1 MKITLFSDKL
11 IHSVIKIA
19 RQAGDAIMD
28 VYASDFD
35 IYVKDDRSPLTN
47 ADMRANTI
55 ITEGLEKLIPDVPVL
70 SEEGDNIPFNERS
83 KWESYWLVDPL
94 DGTKEFIN
102 KNDEFTVNI
111 ALLENNQPVFGVVYA
126 PALNKLYFG
135 SSKKGSF
142 KSNEGNTFTPI
153 SVNAKVTNPVQIAVS
168 RSHPSL
174 KMNSFIS
181 QFDKYDLHPMG
192 SSLKICSVSDGT
204 VHFYPRLGPTMEWDT
219 AASHAIIRAAGGE
232 LINIGT
238 NKPLEYNK
246 ENLLNPKFIAGFVK
260 NIQFL
265 KQSLVID
272 GNIDSV

>member
-1 MKITLFSDKL
+1 MKINPLNDNL
-11 IHSVIKIA
+11 IKGVIDIA
-19 RQAGDAIMD
+19 RQAGFAIMQ
-28 VYASDFD
+28 VYKTEFD
-35 IYVKDDRSPLTN
+35 IDTKEDKRGDEIYRSP
-47 ADMRANTI
+47 
-55 ITEGLEKLIPDVPVL
+55 ITEADKRAHIIIMEGLKKLTPDIPLL
-70 SEEGDNIPFNERS
+70 SEEGQEISFEARS
-83 KWESYWLVDPL
+83 KWGVYWLVDPL
-94 DGTKEFIN
+94 DGTKEFIK

-111 ALLENNQPVFGVVYA
+111 ALLKNKQPVFGVVYA

-135 SSKKGSF
+135 SSEKGSF

-153 SVNAKVTNPVQIAVS
+153 SVNSQVTNPVQIAVS

-246 ENLLNPKFIAGFVK
+246 EDLLNPKFIAGNVQ
-260 NIQFL
+260 NIQSL
-265 KQSLVID
+265 KKY
-272 GNIDSV
+272 

>member
-1 MKITLFSDKL
+1 MITPLNDEL
-11 IHSVIKIA
+11 INNVIDLT
-19 RQAGDAIMD
+19 RQAGSTILE
-28 VYASDFD
+28 VYGTEFD
-35 IYVKDDRSPLTN
+35 IDTKEDKRGGKIYLSPVTE
-47 ADMRANTI
+47 ADKRAHI
-55 ITEGLEKLIPDVPVL
+55 IIMEGLKKLTPNIPLL
-70 SEEGDNIPFNERS
+70 SEEGQEISFEARS
-83 KWESYWLVDPL
+83 KWGVYWLVDPL
-94 DGTKEFIN
+94 DGTKEFIK

-111 ALLENNQPVFGVVYA
+111 ALLENKQPVFGVVYA

-135 SSKKGSF
+135 SSEKGSF
-142 KSNEGNTFTPI
+142 KSNEGDTFTPI
-153 SVNAKVTNPVQIAVS
+153 SVNSQVTNPVQIAVS

-238 NKPLEYNK
+238 NEPLEYNK
-246 ENLLNPKFIAGFVK
+246 KDLLNPEFIAGD
-260 NIQFL
+260 IL
-265 KQSLVID
+265 SIQSLHTMK
-272 GNIDSV
+272 